1 LVDKKKLNSL
11 GSVISRFDDISS
23 YMRGEVKVKVTTA
36 RDMNQKL
43 QGEIESSLKQLLKP
57 GQTLL
62 VEKNVDP
69 SIIGGV
75 VIEVQDQNVDGSVAN
90 RVKQLQKLA
99 TEART

>member
-1 LVDKKKLNSL
+1 
-11 GSVISRFDDISS
+11 
-23 YMRGEVKVKVTTA
+23 MRGEVKVKVTTA

-43 QGEIESSLKQLLKP
+43 QAEIESSLKQLLKP

-62 VEKNVDP
+62 LEKKVDP

-75 VIEVQDQNVDGSVAN
+75 VIEVQDQNVDGSVVN

-99 TEART
+99 TEARS

>member
-11 GSVISRFDDISS
+11 GAVISRFDDIAS